1 MTPAVPAAGPPR
13 RLVAATTNAGK
24 LAEIAAVLGQGIEL
38 VARPA
43 SVGPVDEDTGTLE
56 GNARKKAT
64 AVAAST
70 GEPAVAD
77 DTGLFVDALGGA
89 PGVDTAYWAGPDA
102 DDAAN
107 RAQALA
113 SLAGRPEAERTA
125 TFRTVAIVVWPDG
138 REVVAVGSCH
148 GHLAVAERGTAGWGY
163 DPLFV
168 PTEGDGRTFAEM
180 APGDKERLSHRGR
193 AFRALRSRL
202 GLDDPDGPD
211 GPGRPPI
218 TSP

>member
-1 MTPAVPAAGPPR
+1 VTHPVAAPGPPR
-13 RLVAATTNAGK
+13 RLVVATTNAGK
-24 LAEIAAVLGQGIEL
+24 LAEIAAVLGRGVEL

-56 GNARKKAT
+56 GNARKKAA

-107 RAQALA
+107 RARALA
-113 SLAGRPEAERTA
+113 SLAGRPEPERTA

-138 REVVAVGSCH
+138 REVLAVGSCR
-148 GHLAVAERGTAGWGY
+148 GHLAAAERGTAGWGY

-168 PTEGDGRTFAEM
+168 PAEGDGRTFAEM
-180 APGDKERLSHRGR
+180 DPGDKERLSHRGR
-193 AFRALRSRL
+193 AFRGLRNLL
-202 GLDDPDGPD
+202 GLDDLDGVD
-211 GPGRPPI
+211 GVDGQPF